1 MKRNSSDKEN
11 VLQVMFVSLFHFS
24 CCGDFEGSC
33 DDFEGSC
40 DAVDCWSVL
49 DIERYVCYVTEE
61 TTVNPETIG

>member
-11 VLQVMFVSLFHFS
+11 VLQVMFVIFFHFS

-33 DDFEGSC
+33 D
-40 DAVDCWSVL
+40 AVDYWSVL
-49 DIERYVCYVTEE
+49 NIERYVCYVTEE